1 MYNLK
6 SSLLTLRKFR
16 STTPNAQIKSKK
28 ERIKPLFAEWK
39 GFEPSKRF

>member
-6 SSLLTLRKFR
+6 LSLLSLRKFW
-16 STTPNAQIKSKK
+16 STTPSIQIKSKK
-28 ERIKPLFAEWK
+28 ERLKPLFAEWK